1 MRWVEW
7 LGQSNRWKH
16 LAGGFLLGFLPDSC
30 VTGLYGG
37 VVAASVLEF
46 KDKSYG
52 GKWDWVDWGLTV
64 GGAAAGCLCRWYLL

>member
-16 LAGGFLLGFLPDSC
+16 LAGGFLLGFLPDGY

-37 VVAASVLEF
+37 VVAASALEF
-46 KDKSYG
+46 KDRSYG

-64 GGAAAGCLCRWYLL
+64 GGAAIGCLCRYLL